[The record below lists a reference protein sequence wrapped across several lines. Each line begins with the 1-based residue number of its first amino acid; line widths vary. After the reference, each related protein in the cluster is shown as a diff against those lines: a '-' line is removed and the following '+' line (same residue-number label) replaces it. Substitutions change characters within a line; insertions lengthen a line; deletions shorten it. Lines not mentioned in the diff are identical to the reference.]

1 MESVKESAK
10 PLTKSSRKKT
20 LVTDNESNKGLMQ
33 GERSSRI
40 AVSAY
45 YRAQARGFTPGHE
58 LDDWLAA
65 EAEEK
70 Q

>member
-1 MESVKESAK
+1 MESIKS
-10 PLTKSSRKKT
+10 LTKNTSSRKKAMP
-20 LVTDNESNKGLMQ
+20 LGVEASNGQ
-33 GERSSRI
+33 NGEDRISRI

-45 YRAQARGFTPGHE
+45 YKAQARGFQPGHE

>member
-1 MESVKESAK
+1 MESTKLLAK
-10 PLTKSSRKKT
+10 GTKKKT
-20 LVTDNESNKGLMQ
+20 LITGSGSGSNSEQMEES
-33 GERSSRI
+33 RFSRI

-45 YRAQARGFTPGHE
+45 YKAQARGFQPGHE
-58 LDDWLAA
+58 LDDWLSA

>member
-1 MESVKESAK
+1 MESIKESAK
-10 PLTKSSRKKT
+10 PLTKSTRKKT
-20 LVTDNESNKGLMQ
+20 SVTDNESNNELM
-33 GERSSRI
+33 EADRNSRI

-45 YRAQARGFTPGHE
+45 YKAEARGFQPGHE
-58 LDDWLAA
+58 LSDWLAA

>member
-1 MESVKESAK
+1 MESIKS
-10 PLTKSSRKKT
+10 LTKNTSSRKKAVP
-20 LVTDNESNKGLMQ
+20 LEAEVDNGQNSED
-33 GERSSRI
+33 RISRI

-45 YRAQARGFTPGHE
+45 YKAQARGFQPGHE

>member
-1 MESVKESAK
+1 MESTK
-10 PLTKSSRKKT
+10 PLTKSTSSRKKAS
-20 LVTDNESNKGLMQ
+20 VAESKRKNEEDKIDYF
-33 GERSSRI
+33 SRI

-45 YRAQARGFTPGHE
+45 YKAQARGFQPGHE

>member
-1 MESVKESAK
+1 MESIKS
-10 PLTKSSRKKT
+10 LTKNTSSRKKAMP
-20 LVTDNESNKGLMQ
+20 LGGEVSNGHNS
-33 GERSSRI
+33 EDRVSRI
-40 AVSAY
+40 AISAY
-45 YRAQARGFTPGHE
+45 YKAQARGFQPGHE

>member
-1 MESVKESAK
+1 M
-10 PLTKSSRKKT
+10 PLSGE
-20 LVTDNESNKGLMQ
+20 VSNGQ
-33 GERSSRI
+33 NSEDRISRI

-45 YRAQARGFTPGHE
+45 YKAQARGFQPGHE